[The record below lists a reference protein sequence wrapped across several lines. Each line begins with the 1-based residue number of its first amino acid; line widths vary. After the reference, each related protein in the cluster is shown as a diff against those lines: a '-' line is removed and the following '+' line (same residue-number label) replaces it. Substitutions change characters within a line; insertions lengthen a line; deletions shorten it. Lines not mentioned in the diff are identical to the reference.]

1 MSVDFTLSAYRQ
13 LLSALQQSDYA
24 FHTFEEWCQ
33 GKVAG
38 RYVLL
43 RHDVDLKAGRSLVTA
58 TIEAEM
64 GIRATYYF
72 RIVPQSNQPEIIRA
86 IAALG
91 HEIGY
96 HYEDVSLFNGDM
108 DKAFD
113 HFKTQL
119 AYFRQFYPVKTIC
132 MHGSPTS
139 KFDNRDLWKLNDY
152 RELGVLGEPYLDF
165 LSSPAALNGDIVY
178 FTDTARMWDGGKY
191 NVRDKSVISHQSSVI
206 SPEKS
211 ESSDSRNVEILH
223 HKLKNELSVISSK
236 KKTIHS
242 TYDFIEYI
250 NNKPIENGMMIT
262 THPQRWTDKP
272 LSWLHEL
279 IFQNIKNSIKKML
292 VVRQ

>member
-1 MSVDFTLSAYRQ
+1 MPVDFTLSAYRQ
-13 LLSALQQSDYA
+13 LLNALQLADYA
-24 FHTFEEWCQ
+24 FYTFEDWCE
-33 GKVAG
+33 GKAVG
-38 RYVLL
+38 RYVIL

-72 RIVPQSNQPEIIRA
+72 RMVPQSNQPEIIQA

-96 HYEDVSLFNGDM
+96 HYEDLSLFNGDA

-113 HFKTQL
+113 HFKAQL

-152 RELGVLGEPYLDF
+152 RELGVIGEPYLDF
-165 LSSPAALNGDIVY
+165 LTSKAATSGDIAY

-191 NVRDKSVISHQSSVI
+191 NVRDKSVICDQ
-206 SPEKS
+206 
-211 ESSDSRNVEILH
+211 
-223 HKLKNELSVISSK
+223 LSVISSK
-236 KKTIHS
+236 KRKIH
-242 TYDFIEYI
+242 TTFDFIEYI
-250 NNKPIENGMMIT
+250 KNKPTGNGMMIT

-272 LSWLHEL
+272 LSWLQEL
-279 IFQNIKNSIKKML
+279 VFQNIKNYIKKML

>member
-24 FHTFEEWCQ
+24 FHTFEEWCE
-33 GKVAG
+33 GKAVG

-72 RIVPQSNQPEIIRA
+72 RIVSQSNQPEIIRA

-113 HFKTQL
+113 HFKAQL
-119 AYFRQFYPVKTIC
+119 AFFRQFYPVKTIC

-165 LSSPAALNGDIVY
+165 LSSPAALNGDIAY

-191 NVRDKSVISHQSSVI
+191 NVRDKSVISQQS
-206 SPEKS
+206 
-211 ESSDSRNVEILH
+211 
-223 HKLKNELSVISSK
+223 SVISSK
-236 KKTIHS
+236 KKKIHS

-250 NNKPIENGMMIT
+250 NNKPVENGIMIT

-272 LSWLHEL
+272 LPWLHEL

>member
-33 GKVAG
+33 GKAVG

-43 RHDVDLKAGRSLVTA
+43 RHDVDLKAERSLVTA

-96 HYEDVSLFNGDM
+96 HYEDISLFNGDM

-119 AYFRQFYPVKTIC
+119 AFFRQFYPVKTIC

-165 LSSPAALNGDIVY
+165 LSSPAALNGDIAY

-191 NVRDKSVISHQSSVI
+191 NVRDKSVISQQS
-206 SPEKS
+206 
-211 ESSDSRNVEILH
+211 
-223 HKLKNELSVISSK
+223 SVISSK
-236 KKTIHS
+236 KKKIHS

-250 NNKPIENGMMIT
+250 NNKPVENGIMIT

-272 LSWLHEL
+272 LPWLHEL

>member
-1 MSVDFTLSAYRQ
+1 MPVDFTLSAYRQ
-13 LLSALQQSDYA
+13 LLNALQQSDYA
-24 FHTFEEWCQ
+24 FHTFEEWCE

-58 TIEAEM
+58 KIEAEM

-72 RIVPQSNQPEIIRA
+72 RIVPQSNQPEIIQE

-96 HYEDVSLFNGDM
+96 HYEDLSLFNGDN

-119 AYFRQFYPVKTIC
+119 TYFRRFYPVKTIC

-152 RELGVLGEPYLDF
+152 RELGVIAEPYLDF
-165 LSSPAALNGDIVY
+165 LSTPAVLNGDITY

-191 NVRDKSVISHQSSVI
+191 NVRDKSIICHQSSVTNDQSSVI
-206 SPEKS
+206 S
-211 ESSDSRNVEILH
+211 
-223 HKLKNELSVISSK
+223 SK
-236 KKTIHS
+236 MKTIHS

-250 NNKPIENGMMIT
+250 NNGPTENGMMIT
-262 THPQRWTDKP
+262 THPQRWTDQP
-272 LSWLHEL
+272 LPWLQEL
-279 IFQNIKNSIKKML
+279 VFQNIKNLLKKIL
-292 VVRQ
+292 IARQ